1 MLLGLL
7 PPGAPAQV
15 AGGAKIHL
23 VSNGWHVSLVLP
35 AGDWPRALGHGPY
48 RVDVG
53 DARLVAFG
61 WGERRFYM
69 DTRTFADIDLAT
81 GLRALAWNSDTVVHA
96 TFLDAVDESHPRVRT
111 LVVSRAQLEAL
122 NDYVRGGFAGAVPEP
137 VGAGFGPA
145 DAFFRARGT
154 YSPIAT
160 CNEWVGAALRHAGI
174 PVGAWTP
181 LSQSLLWRLP

>member
-1 MLLGLL
+1 V
-7 PPGAPAQV
+7 PV
-15 AGGAKIHL
+15 AGGTKIHL

-35 AGDWPRALGHGPY
+35 AGDWPRDLAHASYG
-48 RVDVG
+48 VDVSA
-53 DARLVAFG
+53 ARLVAFG

-69 DTRTFADIDLAT
+69 DTRTFADVELAT
-81 GLRALAWNSDTVVHA
+81 GLRALAWNADTVVHA
-96 TFLDAVDESHPRVRT
+96 TFLDSVDETHARVRT
-111 LVVSRAQLEAL
+111 LVVGPAQLDAL
-122 NDYVRGGFAGAVPEP
+122 NAYVRASFADATPEAVGG
-137 VGAGFGPA
+137 GFGPA

-160 CNEWVGAALRHAGI
+160 CNEWVGAALRAAGI